1 MRFKNEKGCLC
12 YHILVDGI
20 LVDRGMLPGCEGGAG
35 EEVLVNLNISVAL
48 SDVAQSMA
56 RGVEED
62 AGAKGEHEKMQRLRV
77 IVVRENDVVEKN
89 DFIGPLSPTMVSD
102 RVSGKFEV
110 VSREW
115 KRIYLFVNEDNE
127 QIKVGQGD
135 SNDALTLA
143 RFLDNIK
150 VGEVFPTEEV
160 TNLVVRVDVP
170 SGQLVGALPMSECPS
185 SVCTQNG

>member
-1 MRFKNEKGCLC
+1 M
-12 YHILVDGI
+12 
-20 LVDRGMLPGCEGGAG
+20 
-35 EEVLVNLNISVAL
+35 
-48 SDVAQSMA
+48 
-56 RGVEED
+56 
-62 AGAKGEHEKMQRLRV
+62 KGEHEKMQRLRV

-143 RFLDNIK
+143 R
-150 VGEVFPTEEV
+150 
-160 TNLVVRVDVP
+160 
-170 SGQLVGALPMSECPS
+170 
-185 SVCTQNG
+185 